1 MRRISFLGFVVLLFA
16 SRATVAQVVPGRCE
30 TPVTERTS
38 QFGCYL
44 VSTLELGK
52 LSATDVY
59 WHLYTYP
66 TLSEASARKGAQSIV
81 AQSLGKVWTYTIAG
95 KDWRPKAGKRVALV
109 GPLPHDAQTTYTAR
123 YMEAVFEPGARTPV
137 HTHSGPEAWYVLAGE
152 QCLETPEGIT
162 VVRAGEAAL
171 VRQGPPMVLSSVGS
185 QVRRSVLLVLHARS
199 ERWIAP
205 YANWKA
211 KGLCPK

>member
-1 MRRISFLGFVVLLFA
+1 MRIWFLACVLWLVGP
-16 SRATVAQVVPGRCE
+16 RAAVAQVVPGRCE
-30 TPVTERTS
+30 TPVAERTS
-38 QFGCYL
+38 EFGCYL
-44 VSTLELGK
+44 VSALELGK
-52 LSATDVY
+52 LPAGDVY

-66 TLSEASARKGAQSIV
+66 TLSEANAHKGSRSAVVR
-81 AQSLGKVWTYTIAG
+81 SLGKVWRYTIAG
-95 KDWRPKAGKRVALV
+95 KDWRPRAGERVAVV

-137 HTHSGPEAWYVLAGE
+137 HTHSGPEAWYVLAGA

-199 ERWIAP
+199 EPWIAP
-205 YANWKA
+205 YADWKA
-211 KGLCPK
+211 KGLCPR

>member
-1 MRRISFLGFVVLLFA
+1 MRIGSLACVLLLVA
-16 SRATVAQVVPGRCE
+16 PRATVAQVVLGRCE
-30 TPVTERTS
+30 TPVAERTS
-38 QFGCYL
+38 EFGCYL

-52 LSATDVY
+52 LPASDVY
-59 WHLYTYP
+59 WHLYTYS
-66 TLSEASARKGAQSIV
+66 TLSEANAHKGTRSIV

-95 KDWRPKAGKRVALV
+95 KDWRPTAGKRVAVV

-123 YMEAVFEPGARTPV
+123 YMEAVFEPGARTHV
-137 HTHSGPEAWYVLAGE
+137 HTHSGPEAWYVVAGA
-152 QCLETPEGIT
+152 QCLETPQGIT
-162 VVRAGEAAL
+162 VVRAGESAL

-199 ERWIAP
+199 EPWIAP

-211 KGLCPK
+211 KGLCPR

>member
-1 MRRISFLGFVVLLFA
+1 MMRICMLASALLLVTP
-16 SRATVAQVVPGRCE
+16 RTNVAQGVLGRCE
-30 TPVTERTS
+30 TPVSERTS
-38 QFGCYL
+38 EFGCYL
-44 VSTLELGK
+44 VSTLELGR
-52 LSATDVY
+52 LPASDVY
-59 WHLYTYP
+59 WHLYTFP
-66 TLSEASARKGAQSIV
+66 SISEANAHKGPRAIV

-95 KDWRPKAGKRVALV
+95 KNWRPSAGKRVAVV
-109 GPLPHDAQTTYTAR
+109 GPLPHNPQTTYTAR

-137 HTHSGPEAWYVLAGE
+137 HIHSGPEAWYVLQGA

-162 VVRAGEAAL
+162 VVRAKQAAL
-171 VRQGPPMVLSSVGS
+171 VRQGPPMMLSSVGS
-185 QVRRSVLLVLHARS
+185 EVRRSVLLVLHARS